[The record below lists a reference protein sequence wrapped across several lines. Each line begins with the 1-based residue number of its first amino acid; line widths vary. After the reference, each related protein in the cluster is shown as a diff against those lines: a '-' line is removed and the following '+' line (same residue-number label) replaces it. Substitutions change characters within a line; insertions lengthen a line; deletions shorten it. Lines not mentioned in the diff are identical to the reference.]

1 LISPRRAIDLTST
14 PQFSFSGAVR
24 APFDTILP
32 AMRESK
38 VPLVSVDIPSGWNVE
53 EGPGQDPGSA
63 LQPDV
68 LISLTA
74 PKKCAAHFKGTGGH
88 YLGGRFVPPPIA
100 TKYGFSQPP
109 FPGTEQVVRL
119 DA

>member
-53 EGPGQDPGSA
+53 EGPGQDPGAA